1 MRCLKKL
8 RRYAMKARHDHRW
21 LAMLFAAGIA
31 GAFLFAQSAV
41 AAEFPDRTIT
51 LVVGFSPGGSNDI
64 TARVIS
70 QPLSELL
77 GVPVIVEN
85 RVGAAG
91 VISSQHVARSTPDG
105 YTLGV
110 TSASPLVV
118 TPHTL
123 AKLPY
128 DARKDF
134 TAVSLLGITPETL
147 AINPGVPAT
156 NLAELVQLAKTR
168 SVTLASAGVGGLPHM
183 AIELLKI
190 AAPGTNIVHVPYK
203 GAAPAVTDALA
214 GHVDGVTVDLP
225 AVSNQIADG
234 QLRGIAVANDK
245 RSAFLPNLPTS
256 AEQGVQGFV
265 AVNWIGVIAPAR
277 TPQPVID
284 RLHDA
289 LVQVM
294 QQARVGDA
302 LAKAAVEVSV
312 SETPAAFQKFIG
324 AEDEKWARIVKAAG
338 VEAE

>member
-1 MRCLKKL
+1 
-8 RRYAMKARHDHRW
+8 MKAQCNNRW
-21 LAMLFAAGIA
+21 LAALSAAGIA
-31 GAFLFAQSAV
+31 GAALFAQAAV
-41 AAEFPDRTIT
+41 AADFPNRTIT

-128 DARKDF
+128 DAKKDF
-134 TAVSLLGITPETL
+134 AAVSLLGFTPETL
-147 AINPGVPAT
+147 AINPDLPVA
-156 NLAELVQLAKTR
+156 NLAELIKLAKTR
-168 SVTLASAGVGGLPHM
+168 DITLASAGVGGLPHM
-183 AIELLKI
+183 SIELLKS
-190 AAPGTNIVHVPYK
+190 AVPGTRIVHVPYK

-214 GHVDGVTVDLP
+214 GHVDGVSVDLP
-225 AVSNQIADG
+225 AVSAQIANG

-245 RSAFLPNLPTS
+245 RSAFLPDLPTS
-256 AEQGVQGFV
+256 VEQGVQGFV

-284 RLHDA
+284 KLHDA
-289 LVQVM
+289 VVKVM
-294 QQARVGDA
+294 QQARVKDA

-312 SETPAAFQKFIG
+312 SETPAAFQKFID
-324 AEDEKWARIVKAAG
+324 AEDEKWAATVKAAG